1 MRLDECDLDRTPEQ
15 GPAAPDRSP
24 GRRFGGSVDHVTVTE
39 DIVAQIHELEDQR
52 FDAAVAGDLDTFGG
66 LCDDELAYT
75 HSNGVVDSREAY
87 LKKCADG
94 FYVYHRVEHPI
105 DRVIVLGSDTAV
117 VVGQMNADITAGG
130 VDRQLTNNITAVW
143 TRRASGWK
151 LISHASTPRS
161 Y

>member
-1 MRLDECDLDRTPEQ
+1 M
-15 GPAAPDRSP
+15 
-24 GRRFGGSVDHVTVTE
+24 TVTE
-39 DIVAQIHELEDQR
+39 DIVAQIHALEDQR
-52 FDAAVAGDLDTFGG
+52 FDAALASDSDTLGSLF
-66 LCDDELAYT
+66 DDELAYT

-94 FYVYHRVEHPI
+94 FYVYHRVDHPI

-130 VDRQLTNNITAVW
+130 VDRQLNNNITAVW

>member
-1 MRLDECDLDRTPEQ
+1 
-15 GPAAPDRSP
+15 
-24 GRRFGGSVDHVTVTE
+24 VTVTE
-39 DIVAQIHELEDQR
+39 DIIAQIHELEDQR
-52 FDAAVAGDLDTFGG
+52 FAAAVAGDLDTFGS

-75 HSNGVVDSREAY
+75 HSNGVVDSLDAY

-94 FYVYHRVEHPI
+94 YYVYHRIDHPI

-130 VDRQLTNNITAVW
+130 VDRELKNNITAVW
-143 TRRASGWK
+143 TRRPGGWK
-151 LISHASTPRS
+151 LISHASTPRI